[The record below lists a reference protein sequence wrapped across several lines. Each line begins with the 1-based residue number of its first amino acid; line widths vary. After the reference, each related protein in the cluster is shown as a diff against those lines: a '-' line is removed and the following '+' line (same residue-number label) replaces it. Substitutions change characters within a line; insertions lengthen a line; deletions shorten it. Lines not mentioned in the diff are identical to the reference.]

1 MRFTYTEWI
10 PVSSRVPNT
19 PIPVLVFVR
28 HDDGI
33 EMQIAR
39 YRGKSWFVE
48 NDDGYELTVGN
59 ITHWTKLPKGPA

>member
-1 MRFTYTEWI
+1 MRVTYTEWI

-19 PIPVLVFVR
+19 PIPVLVY
-28 HDDGI
+28 DGI

-59 ITHWTKLPKGPA
+59 VTHWMELPKEPT